1 MTLPQP
7 LPKCKPKARWSLR
20 TSTSWQSEAYQ
31 SFAELKKI
39 TGDANMEFGAGSV
52 SVEQYNQALANM
64 AAEGGFANG
73 AMENLSE
80 TVSGKFSTA
89 MDNAQQALGKFAEKS
104 GLLDMITTSLD
115 GMTNQIQRMSM
126 SDDDLV
132 KSREEVYD
140 ISVRL
145 RDAHKGNIAAL
156 LEEAK
161 VAHQTA
167 AAVNEALDSASSQA
181 HLKGALAM
189 YTRVETAAAFA
200 STSLPDA
207 PAGFGEK
214 AAPAGP
220 PEKEVKVKKQLFE
233 VEKSRLLQMGMAKEL
248 QGTMASDIMA
258 AAEANH
264 VLQGS
269 YQEVSAA
276 ATTTLDGMV
285 VLGNFAGSQLP
296 GLMESA
302 FTSIVAGAG
311 QFKNFMLDML
321 EKLLIKLAAMLAAFA
336 AMSILFPGSGLVQ
349 GGLGKFMGGQFGIQG
364 FAAGGMVTGPTMA
377 MVGEGPGTTLSNPE
391 VIAPLDKLQQMM
403 GGGAVTVTGMI
414 RGSDILLSN
423 ERSALDRNRVRGF

>member
-1 MTLPQP
+1 
-7 LPKCKPKARWSLR
+7 
-20 TSTSWQSEAYQ
+20 
-31 SFAELKKI
+31 
-39 TGDANMEFGAGSV
+39 
-52 SVEQYNQALANM
+52 
-64 AAEGGFANG
+64 
-73 AMENLSE
+73 
-80 TVSGKFSTA
+80 
-89 MDNAQQALGKFAEKS
+89 
-104 GLLDMITTSLD
+104 
-115 GMTNQIQRMSM
+115 
-126 SDDDLV
+126 
-132 KSREEVYD
+132 
-140 ISVRL
+140 
-145 RDAHKGNIAAL
+145 
-156 LEEAK
+156 
-161 VAHQTA
+161 
-167 AAVNEALDSASSQA
+167 
-181 HLKGALAM
+181 
-189 YTRVETAAAFA
+189 
-200 STSLPDA
+200 
-207 PAGFGEK
+207 
-214 AAPAGP
+214 
-220 PEKEVKVKKQLFE
+220 
-233 VEKSRLLQMGMAKEL
+233 
-248 QGTMASDIMA
+248 MASDIMA